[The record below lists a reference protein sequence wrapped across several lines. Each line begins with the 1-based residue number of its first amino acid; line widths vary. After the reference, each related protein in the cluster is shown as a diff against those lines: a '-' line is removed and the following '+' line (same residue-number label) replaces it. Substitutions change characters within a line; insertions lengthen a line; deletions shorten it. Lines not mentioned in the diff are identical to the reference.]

1 MDYFVWYDESP
12 QKTAAEKIDEAMAAF
27 HTRFAR
33 APHLVLVHSADQ
45 TTVVGEMEIRTEP
58 SVQRNNF
65 WLGI

>member
-1 MDYFVWYDESP
+1 MDYFVWYDESA
-12 QKTAAEKIDEAMAAF
+12 QKTASEKIGEAVAAY
-27 HTRFAR
+27 HVRFAR

-45 TTVVGEMEIRTEP
+45 TQVGDMVVLTAQ

>member
-12 QKTAAEKIDEAMAAF
+12 QKTAAQKIGEAIAAF
-27 HTRFAR
+27 QVRFAR

-45 TTVVGEMEIRTEP
+45 TRVGEMEIRTEP